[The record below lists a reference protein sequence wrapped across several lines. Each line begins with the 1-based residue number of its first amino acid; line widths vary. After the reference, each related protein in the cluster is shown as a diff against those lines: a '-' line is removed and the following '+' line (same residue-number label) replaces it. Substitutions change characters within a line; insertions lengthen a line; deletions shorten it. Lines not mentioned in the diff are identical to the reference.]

1 MIFLLKLRSI
11 VWLGAFAAAWIVP
24 LSSLKASQD
33 ERVITCANL
42 TSGSSWQIR
51 IDFGK
56 ATVDSNPARMSDT
69 KIFWHD
75 AIGGGN
81 YTLDRVSGN
90 LTVVVAS
97 STGGYF
103 LQAGWRIKLRFP
115 TGLADTARQAF
126 TLPPGGTGVAA
137 MVEGNSGVRASVGF
151 ASETGPRACNEDF
164 AGGVFGNELPAP
176 RQEVV
181 AAIADGIGGAKGGRV
196 AAETAVR
203 GFLDGL
209 WDVPETMEVRR
220 AGAGILNALNRWMHA
235 QGQQDPGLAGM
246 GCTFTAL
253 VLRGRLAHLLHV
265 GDTRAYRLSGDRLTC
280 LSIDHVRQDGTGR
293 SHILTRALGV

>member
-1 MIFLLKLRSI
+1 MLFLLKLRSI
-11 VWLGAFAAAWIVP
+11 VGLGAFAAAWIVP

-42 TSGSSWQIR
+42 ASGSSWQIR

-103 LQAGWRIKLRFP
+103 LHHRCR
-115 TGLADTARQAF
+115 
-126 TLPPGGTGVAA
+126 
-137 MVEGNSGVRASVGF
+137 
-151 ASETGPRACNEDF
+151 
-164 AGGVFGNELPAP
+164 
-176 RQEVV
+176 
-181 AAIADGIGGAKGGRV
+181 
-196 AAETAVR
+196 
-203 GFLDGL
+203 
-209 WDVPETMEVRR
+209 ME
-220 AGAGILNALNRWMHA
+220 N
-235 QGQQDPGLAGM
+235 
-246 GCTFTAL
+246 
-253 VLRGRLAHLLHV
+253 
-265 GDTRAYRLSGDRLTC
+265 
-280 LSIDHVRQDGTGR
+280 
-293 SHILTRALGV
+293 